1 MLTAEQIEAMTD
13 DELADA
19 LKDNL
24 ARLLLNGE
32 CRRYAAGVA
41 SKSRRGGTKVR
52 MWRVAKPDRK
62 RAQELEQRGRAIIEE
77 GAMLAQE
84 RGRRAHAKEARA

>member
-1 MLTAEQIEAMTD
+1 MLTAEQIEAMAD
-13 DELADA
+13 DELDAA

-52 MWRVAKPDRK
+52 MWRVAKSDCR
-62 RAQELEQRGRAIIEE
+62 RVQELERQGQAITQE

-84 RGRRAHAKEARA
+84 RRRRAHAKEART